1 MRRLL
6 LPLLSLLVA
15 APALADDPP
24 ATPGTAGPGVE
35 SESRVGDKIPDE
47 PDVKAAQAVLTQY
60 LDLVVKKKWKDA
72 AKLVHP
78 KTIEVIAGIKKRIG
92 KEQHPMAPQYWA
104 KDDFFLKEYKL
115 ENAARHLYDTIA
127 FDVQEKNFRV
137 QEKGVDADGEQASY
151 LLGKKGGKWLVVD
164 KKNNNTFDDK
174 SIKFEYRGY
183 FDPSDKKD
191 AAGEGQK

>member
-183 FDPSDKKD
+183 FAPSDKKD

>member
-6 LPLLSLLVA
+6 LPLLSLLLA
-15 APALADDPP
+15 APALADAPP
-24 ATPGTAGPGVE
+24 ATPGTAGPASGE
-35 SESRVGDKIPDE
+35 SETRVGDKIPDE
-47 PDVKAAQAVLTQY
+47 PDIKEAQKVLTQY
-60 LDLVVKKKWKDA
+60 LDLVTKKKWKDA

-78 KTIEVIAGIKKRIG
+78 KTTEVIAGIKKRIG

-115 ENAARHLYDTIA
+115 ENAGRHLYGTIA
-127 FDVQEKNFRV
+127 FDTLEKNFRV
-137 QEKGVDADGEQASY
+137 QEKGLDAEGEQTSY

-164 KKNNNTFDDK
+164 KKNNNTFDDR

-183 FDPSDKKD
+183 FDD
-191 AAGEGQK
+191 APRKEAAEDGK